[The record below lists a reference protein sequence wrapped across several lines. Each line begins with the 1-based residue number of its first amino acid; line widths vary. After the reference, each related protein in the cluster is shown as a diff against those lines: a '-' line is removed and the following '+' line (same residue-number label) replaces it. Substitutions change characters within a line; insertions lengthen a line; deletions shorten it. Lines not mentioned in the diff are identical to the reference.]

1 MKFKLLSVALLYLLL
16 IMPIK
21 VDAHPGRTD
30 ANGCHYCRTNCT
42 KWGLSTGEYHCH
54 NGSGSNSSS
63 SSSYNSTN
71 SYNSNT
77 SSNATGSYSQTI
89 LQPEPPKSND
99 NTLKSVTVD
108 GTTIAVTDQ
117 MRYETNKGKVTIL
130 VETNDAKA
138 ISTVNNKYLTVGE
151 NNISII
157 VTAEDGS
164 KKNYILII
172 KRLSNNTNIK
182 IKVGE
187 EYVNFVDDKANIIVS
202 SDTIKLNYEYELEDK
217 NAKVEIIDDK
227 ELKYGDNIVK
237 FKVIAE
243 DGTERVYKL
252 IVDKSTKAE
261 EIADG
266 MVSIGVIGGIGY
278 VIYYVT
284 KKKKNNKT

>member
-1 MKFKLLSVALLYLLL
+1 MKFKLISVALLYLLL

-42 KWGLSTGEYHCH
+42 KWGLSIGEYHCH

-77 SSNATGSYSQTI
+77 SSNTTGSYSQTI

-157 VTAEDGS
+157 LQLKMVA
-164 KKNYILII
+164 KKLYF
-172 KRLSNNTNIK
+172 NN
-182 IKVGE
+182 
-187 EYVNFVDDKANIIVS
+187 
-202 SDTIKLNYEYELEDK
+202 
-217 NAKVEIIDDK
+217 
-227 ELKYGDNIVK
+227 
-237 FKVIAE
+237 
-243 DGTERVYKL
+243 
-252 IVDKSTKAE
+252 
-261 EIADG
+261 
-266 MVSIGVIGGIGY
+266 
-278 VIYYVT
+278 
-284 KKKKNNKT
+284 